1 MLTKQQIENGL
12 KNGLWFVRDRNFKYP
27 MTSNDVWG
35 REVRRLTSN
44 TQNNGVI
51 EYNEDIHMLKKWL
64 ITLEYEIKSE
74 TDIFTALQTL
84 KAEVIKYETEKV
96 KEYDDK
102 KCTCYQLDDWN
113 YYGGENG
120 IIVRE
125 VNGKE
130 DTYLIVLVKYAIILE
145 DLENSNDNND

>member
-12 KNGLWFVRDRNFKYP
+12 RNGLWFVLDRNFKFP
-27 MTSNDVWG
+27 MTGNDVWG
-35 REVRRLTSN
+35 AEVRRLISN

-51 EYNEDIHMLKKWL
+51 EYNEDIHKLEDWL

-96 KEYDDK
+96 KEYGNK

-113 YYGGENG
+113 YYGGTNG

-125 VNGKE
+125 VDSKE
-130 DTYLIVLVKYAIILE
+130 NTYLIVLVKYAIILE
-145 DLENSNDNND
+145 DLEKE